1 MTSKEI
7 YDRIYSCESQD
18 DVEAL
23 VNERI
28 EELEKNS
35 KEETMGQGY
44 TDIYRNFISSKVHYK
59 PAAKIGDGDC
69 PDLLYDDVSDYVS
82 LINDIRKSKSY
93 NLTSLF
99 TSMLFSID
107 SSLPSNRD
115 ERDRL
120 FVYMSNASRS
130 SMSIKE
136 IKKEECAMC
145 SEKAGLAHNMFKF
158 LGYDSELICGQR
170 NGINHAYNLVFPN
183 GYDNG
188 PVVLYDPSHHID
200 YVNDMGRKVSFGY
213 FIELDESQHNLM
225 LVGNMVD
232 LSTDKSVS
240 RLERFYDMSNRCQD
254 YKARIDNVEYGIGLR
269 IKNNTD
275 LNSKTVV

>member
-7 YDRIYSCESQD
+7 YDRIYSCES
-18 DVEAL
+18 EADIESL

-28 EELEKNS
+28 EELEKSS

-69 PDLLYDDVSDYVS
+69 PDLLYDDMSDYTN
-82 LINDIRKSKSY
+82 LIKDIKKSKSY

-99 TSMLFSID
+99 TSMLFSVD
-107 SSLPSNRD
+107 SSLPSNED

-130 SMSIKE
+130 SISIKE
-136 IKKEECAMC
+136 IKKLECAFC
-145 SEKAGLAHNMFKF
+145 SEKAGLAHNMLKF

-170 NGINHAYNLVFPN
+170 DGVNHTYNLVFPN
-183 GYDNG
+183 GYDNS
-188 PVVLYDPSHHID
+188 PAVLYDPSHHID
-200 YVNDMGRKVSFGY
+200 YINGAGNKISFGY
-213 FIELDESQHNLM
+213 FIELDESQYNLM

-232 LSTDKSVS
+232 LSTEKTTS
-240 RLERFYDMSNRCQD
+240 RFERFYRMSDRYPD
-254 YKARIDNVEYGIGLR
+254 YKVQIDKAEYGIGLK
-269 IKNNTD
+269 IKNNVNAD
-275 LNSKTVV
+275 NKTI

>member
-93 NLTSLF
+93 NL
-99 TSMLFSID
+99 
-107 SSLPSNRD
+107 SS
-115 ERDRL
+115 
-120 FVYMSNASRS
+120 
-130 SMSIKE
+130 
-136 IKKEECAMC
+136 
-145 SEKAGLAHNMFKF
+145 
-158 LGYDSELICGQR
+158 
-170 NGINHAYNLVFPN
+170 
-183 GYDNG
+183 
-188 PVVLYDPSHHID
+188 
-200 YVNDMGRKVSFGY
+200 
-213 FIELDESQHNLM
+213 
-225 LVGNMVD
+225 
-232 LSTDKSVS
+232 
-240 RLERFYDMSNRCQD
+240 
-254 YKARIDNVEYGIGLR
+254 
-269 IKNNTD
+269 
-275 LNSKTVV
+275 